1 MKKHEAITFLLFFLL
16 SPATGSAGEEEYND
30 CILEHL
36 KGAKLD
42 VAASL
47 IRNACYENY
56 GSIFKP
62 SKDVRLYNECLLR
75 HLVGVE
81 NFHAAMELRS
91 ACASKYLK

>member
-1 MKKHEAITFLLFFLL
+1 MKKHRAIYILLIFLLG
-16 SPATGSAGEEEYND
+16 PAAGSAGEEEYND

-62 SKDVRLYNECLLR
+62 SEDVRLFNECLLK

-81 NFHAAMELRS
+81 NFHAAMELRN
-91 ACASKYLK
+91 ACASKYLN